1 MGFNIAGIVIN
12 HNYDNKIEELGKKLN
27 LNLSFKGDIS
37 YEEAVANWKDEGVCD
52 IYFTEQGTLMFLPFS
67 RLADTY
73 SIEDQNILY
82 FGYSE
87 SMMVFSLEYYENGV
101 LRRNVVESDGEIMVE
116 NGEPLPEEE
125 SNSELSELIFDKI
138 ENILGKSF
146 WAIDFEEKSY
156 SYSF

>member
-73 SIEDQNILY
+73 SIEGQNILY
-82 FGYSE
+82 FGYTE
-87 SMMVFSLEYYENGV
+87 TMMVFSIEYYENGI
-101 LRRNVVESDGEIMVE
+101 LRRNVIESEGEIMVE

-125 SNSELSELIFDKI
+125 STSELSALIFDKI
-138 ENILGKSF
+138 GKVLGKSF
-146 WAIDFEEKSY
+146 WEIDFEEKAY
-156 SYSF
+156 RCSF

>member
-1 MGFNIAGIVIN
+1 
-12 HNYDNKIEELGKKLN
+12 
-27 LNLSFKGDIS
+27 
-37 YEEAVANWKDEGVCD
+37 
-52 IYFTEQGTLMFLPFS
+52 MFLPFS

-87 SMMVFSLEYYENGV
+87 SMMVFSLEYYENGT
-101 LRRNVVESDGEIMVE
+101 LRRNVVESDGEIMVDT
-116 NGEPLPEEE
+116 GEPLPEEE

-138 ENILGKSF
+138 GNILGKSF